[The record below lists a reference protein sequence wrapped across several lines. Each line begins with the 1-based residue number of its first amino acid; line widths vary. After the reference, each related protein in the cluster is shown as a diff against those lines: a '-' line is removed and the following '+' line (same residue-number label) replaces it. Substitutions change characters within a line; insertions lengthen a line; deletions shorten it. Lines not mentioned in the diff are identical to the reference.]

1 MTTSAHAQASRAC
14 STSSASSMPGRMDAL
29 NRPSMPPP
37 VPPAAPAPGRFSIM
51 RPFSASMASASRARP
66 ASSVATC
73 CASAPFCG
81 ANTAAAPSVPVRG
94 LVTSHANTI
103 GMFRTSSGT
112 SVSSMRASRGSAP
125 PPSGNSQSSASRKR
139 WPSAR
144 ARPVPP
150 SVVAL
155 PPNPSTMRSAPASIA
170 ARISSPV
177 PKVDAANGS
186 RSAGEMRSMPLA
198 AANST
203 TAVRGFSPS

>member
-1 MTTSAHAQASRAC
+1 MAAQVASTLRFVPVSSSGRAAGPGAMPNVATMPASLSAAVTFGSRVTFPPMAITGFPCDFASRAMPLGTLPYGVCPSIDPSPVMTTSAHAHASRAC
-14 STSSASSMPGRMDAL
+14 SKSSASSMPGRMDAL

-112 SVSSMRASRGSAP
+112 SVWLD
-125 PPSGNSQSSASRKR
+125 N
-139 WPSAR
+139 
-144 ARPVPP
+144 
-150 SVVAL
+150 
-155 PPNPSTMRSAPASIA
+155 
-170 ARISSPV
+170 
-177 PKVDAANGS
+177 
-186 RSAGEMRSMPLA
+186 
-198 AANST
+198 
-203 TAVRGFSPS
+203 

>member
-125 PPSGNSQSSASRKR
+125 PP
-139 WPSAR
+139 
-144 ARPVPP
+144 
-150 SVVAL
+150 
-155 PPNPSTMRSAPASIA
+155 NPSTMRSAPASIA